1 MITERYLPLH
11 SRLDAMQVEF
21 ARCSQRCPQLRS
33 AHRRQAAS
41 LAAGLACFGMEDVA
55 LQHKCGFVHAMWHC
69 LACYAVSSANAL
81 IQHKELQP
89 ELHQGAII

>member
-1 MITERYLPLH
+1 
-11 SRLDAMQVEF
+11 MQVEF
-21 ARCSQRCPQLRS
+21 ARCSQRCPQLRA

-81 IQHKELQP
+81 IQHKEVQT
-89 ELHQGAII
+89 ELHPGAIL